1 LSCRSELSSLC
12 TAREGER
19 ERERER
25 EREWVCVFVTERQR
39 ESSGGEMLLVGG
51 RWRKERTRRKVWRKM
66 EARIIRGRV

>member
-1 LSCRSELSSLC
+1 VSQRALVALHRS
-12 TAREGER
+12 RGR